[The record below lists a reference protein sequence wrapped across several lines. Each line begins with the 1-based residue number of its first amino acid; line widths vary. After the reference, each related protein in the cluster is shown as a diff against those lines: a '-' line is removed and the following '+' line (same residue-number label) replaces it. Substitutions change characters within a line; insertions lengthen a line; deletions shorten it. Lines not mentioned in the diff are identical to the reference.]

1 MYKEKYYF
9 WLIAVITTTGKW
21 QQTSSDAH
29 HTKILNIIQTKYM
42 YKKQPNLNCTNT

>member
-1 MYKEKYYF
+1 MLNVIMYKEKYYF

-29 HTKILNIIQTKYM
+29 QILRDNTLKYNNNTM
-42 YKKQPNLNCTNT
+42 KQPNF